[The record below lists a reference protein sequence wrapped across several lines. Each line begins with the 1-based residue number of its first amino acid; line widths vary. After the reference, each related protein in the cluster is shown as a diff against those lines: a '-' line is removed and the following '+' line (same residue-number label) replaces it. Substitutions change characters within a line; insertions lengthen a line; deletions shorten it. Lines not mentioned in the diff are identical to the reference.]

1 MINLNINH
9 TKITA
14 SNLGALV
21 EGNVNSI
28 LVKFI
33 FSAEWDNLARVA
45 VFSNGTAKIS
55 VSLSS
60 NICAIPWEVLA
71 APGELFVSV
80 RGIGNSGNYVLCTEN
95 EFLGKVDRSYANG
108 ELVDGEDATPSII
121 DSILADVAEL
131 RASEDSDGRGGVGS
145 DGKSAYEI
153 AVEHGFIGA
162 EQQWLASLKGAPGA
176 PGVAGQDGLNGKS
189 AYEIAVEHG
198 FIGTEQQ
205 WLASLKG
212 SDGING
218 TDGIDGTDGYTP
230 VKGADYFTEG
240 DIAEIVDAVLNSL
253 PNGDEV
259 SY

>member
-9 TKITA
+9 TKIKA

-21 EGNVNSI
+21 EGNVNS
-28 LVKFI
+28 VPVN
-33 FSAEWDNLARVA
+33 FSFSVEWNNLAKVA
-45 VFSNGTAKIS
+45 VFANGTAKVA

-60 NICAIPWEVLA
+60 DTCAIPWEALA

-131 RASEDSDGRGGVGS
+131 RASEGG

-162 EQQWLASLKGAPGA
+162 EQQWLASLKGAPGT
-176 PGVAGQDGLNGKS
+176 PGAAGQDGTNGKS

-198 FIGTEQQ
+198 FIGAEQQ

-212 SDGING
+212 SEGING
-218 TDGIDGTDGYTP
+218 TDGRDGRDGIDGYSPLRGIDYWTASDKETI
-230 VKGADYFTEG
+230 VNEVLSNFVDVSEVGA
-240 DIAEIVDAVLNSL
+240 
-253 PNGDEV
+253 
-259 SY
+259 